1 MIAPLTA
8 FSAVYTARARPP
20 VALPPVSAPSSGV
33 VAGAAGSGMT
43 DRAEKTPAPP
53 LTGAVNRLSRASML
67 LAAQESGKAVKS
79 PIDHLSGEER
89 KVVTKL
95 RKRDQEVRRHERAHM
110 AAAGPYGGMP
120 VYDLQ
125 KGPDGRLYAVGGE
138 VSIDVKPLKDPA
150 ATIAKEEIVIRA
162 ALAPANPS
170 AQDHSV
176 AAQARQLK
184 AEAISKLN
192 REKEAEAEKAANKDH
207 LSNRFPQAAKAA
219 SAADAYGKVGAG
231 TPVAAVIDILTAR
244 QGVSLSV

>member
-20 VALPPVSAPSSGV
+20 VAAPSVAASSSGTV
-33 VAGAAGSGMT
+33 SETAAAVQT
-43 DRAEKTPAPP
+43 ERTPAQP
-53 LTGAVNRLSRASML
+53 LTGTLNKLSKAAML
-67 LAAQESGKAVKS
+67 LAVQESVKAVKS
-79 PIDHLSGEER
+79 PLDLTDEER

-95 RKRDQEVRRHERAHM
+95 KKRDQEVRRHERAHT
-110 AAAGPYGGMP
+110 AAAGPYGGLP

-125 KGPDGRLYAVGGE
+125 QGPDGRLYAVGGE

-150 ATIAKEEIVIRA
+150 ATIAKAEIVIRA

-184 AEAISKLN
+184 AEAVVELN
-192 REKEAEAEKAANKDH
+192 KEKEAEKADKENH
-207 LSNRFPQAAKAA
+207 SSNRFPQAAAA
-219 SAADAYGKVGAG
+219 SAADAYGKAGAAA
-231 TPVAAVIDILTAR
+231 PAPAVINIVSGPGIPPAAR
-244 QGVSLSV
+244 QGLSLSV